1 MNRMKKYSWL
11 FLQSWD
17 SCLLC
22 SAKRGMHLQSS
33 ASLRE
38 SVQMRGETFGVEK
51 EDEDPYLYPIQLR
64 VYLDIVPLHILT
76 LCCALY

>member
-1 MNRMKKYSWL
+1 
-11 FLQSWD
+11 
-17 SCLLC
+17 
-22 SAKRGMHLQSS
+22 MHLQSS